1 MSLNPQSQNT
11 DDELINS
18 TVSQPTNYIQET
30 AQIPRNGNTLQNLG
44 ENNITISGE
53 TTGGSLHGHGN
64 YLRKRSFCK
73 VPGIRRSARTKRFSY
88 PSASQVAEHHIKKSA
103 RRSVTIDDSS
113 LPAKEENPRIK
124 EAKGSVNCE
133 THGDIASYTTLNSCD
148 GNIELPLSEKLTF
161 EEMSAFCK
169 GGNALKSSP
178 TVNSKEKD
186 DVFYDMDALTQF
198 PMESICS
205 PPPGASRAHLEK
217 EDVTESVKTGKLV
230 CCDGNNEP
238 LLWPTEKAELEPV
251 NRNTRKISD
260 ASQSSAVAPLD
271 EHKYPSMADE
281 MFGEDNQIW
290 ENNSIK
296 AGKFKITALHGPQ
309 ISEFSPIQTDNCQ
322 YFGRFSP
329 ETKDVYV
336 TSEYD
341 NVTSVTNGTISGFEG
356 FKTASGKHV
365 SVSSEALEKAKATVK
380 EIDELLGL
388 CEGDDKQEKRHLQPE
403 ISMSCNATQNNG
415 VTSCL
420 KDISLPQRVGET
432 IASDENLSGFEI
444 VQSSVPPGF
453 CGFSTASGDQ
463 IHISQSAMQ
472 KARKTLS
479 GVDIDMKD
487 IVYDEGIK
495 KSKKEQ
501 YFLMERGEGAPVNQ
515 LAPADNIDYDFGNK
529 EEIPLL
535 KKAKSDELRL
545 QEKCCTEPHRIASFS
560 SSVTEAPVNGN
571 DDPDFASAAFLLIEE
586 KQRENVLLKDHSK
599 KNFSTIRAGETE
611 NKDLTLQSP
620 AYVVGDS
627 VNKHFENVNDS
638 LLEDLLNDFKRK
650 RRDSLIAI
658 SGESDKVEER
668 ELNTKSAVNNS
679 CDVRHKHCNE
689 KYSLECNGNVLKEI
703 LPEFA
708 IDKSISVSKETT
720 ELCTKM
726 QSGERIAPPTAF
738 SGFQTASG
746 QLVKLSAE
754 SMERGAVIMQQIDNS
769 LQQNREATAPPHAS
783 SGLQTASGQLMKLSA
798 ESTDK
803 GAAIIQQIN
812 NSLQQNRDTTAPANS
827 FSGFQTAS
835 GLKVELSEESMEKG
849 AAIVHQIDEFI
860 QQNREI
866 TTPPNA
872 FSGFQTASGHKVKLS
887 EDSMEKGTAIA
898 HQSDNSIQQNS
909 ETTAPPNAFSGF
921 KTASGQRVKISVES
935 MEKGAAIIQQI
946 DNSIQ
951 GNRETT
957 AQPNAFSG
965 FQTARGQ
972 RVKISAESMEKG
984 AAIIQQIDNSVQ
996 GNRETTVPPNAF
1008 SGFQTASGQRVE
1020 ISAESMEKGAAI
1032 LQQIDN
1038 SVQRNRETTAP
1049 PNAFSAF
1056 QTASGHK
1063 VKLSEES
1070 MEKGAAIM
1078 QQIDNSIKHNRDTIA
1093 PPNAFSG
1100 FLTASGQQVN
1110 ISAESLK
1117 KGAAIMQQIDN
1128 SLQQNM
1134 ETTAPPNAF
1143 SGFQTASGQK
1153 VKLSKESVEKG
1164 AAIMQQIDDSI
1175 HRNKETTAP
1184 STGFSGFQTAGGQKV
1199 KLSVE
1204 SMKKGTVVMQEIDNF
1219 IHRDKEKVDQPLPR
1233 NIDGSESTNC
1243 FSECSAN
1250 VSSASGFSGFQTAN
1264 GKTVQISES
1273 ALAKAKD
1280 TIASIEND
1288 VKKSRT
1294 GTEGVLNDSSFK
1306 GMDKWKL
1313 VNQDTDSA
1321 ISDGHLVPAMF
1332 LGSSTPSRDGRC
1344 SNEQDDAVSREIL
1357 ESSEA
1362 LLAYESSLNVSEYDK
1377 VTIAWDSLSTSPVSM
1392 TGSAKGK
1399 RICGLLQTSC
1409 SIFLRHD
1416 TKFCYQLVK
1425 TITKIE
1431 IENRRLLYVFIKKK
1445 RQQLTRSY

>member
-53 TTGGSLHGHGN
+53 PTGGSLHGHGN

-88 PSASQVAEHHIKKSA
+88 PSASQVAEH
-103 RRSVTIDDSS
+103 
-113 LPAKEENPRIK
+113 RIK
-124 EAKGSVNCE
+124 N
-133 THGDIASYTTLNSCD
+133 D
-148 GNIELPLSEKLTF
+148 GNIELPLSEKLKF

-169 GGNALKSSP
+169 GDNALKSSP

-186 DVFYDMDALTQF
+186 DVLYDMDALTQF

-251 NRNTRKISD
+251 NGNTRKISD

-296 AGKFKITALHGPQ
+296 AGKFKITALQGPQ

-388 CEGDDKQEKRHLQPE
+388 CEGDDKQVKRHLQPE
-403 ISMSCNATQNNG
+403 ISMSFNATQNNG

-463 IHISQSAMQ
+463 INISQSAMQ

-495 KSKKEQ
+495 KSKKEP
-501 YFLMERGEGAPVNQ
+501 YFFMERGEGAPVNQ

-535 KKAKSDELRL
+535 KKAKSDEPRL

-586 KQRENVLLKDHSK
+586 KRENVLLKDHSK

-783 SGLQTASGQLMKLSA
+783 SGLQTASGQLMKLFA
-798 ESTDK
+798 ESTEK

-835 GLKVELSEESMEKG
+835 GHKVKLSEESMEKG
-849 AAIVHQIDEFI
+849 AAIVHQIDESI

-921 KTASGQRVKISVES
+921 KTASGQRVKISAES

-984 AAIIQQIDNSVQ
+984 AAIIQRIDNSVQ

-1038 SVQRNRETTAP
+1038 SVQGNRETTAP

-1093 PPNAFSG
+1093 HPNAFSG
-1100 FLTASGQQVN
+1100 FHTASGQQVN

-1184 STGFSGFQTAGGQKV
+1184 STGFSDFQTAGGQKV

-1204 SMKKGTVVMQEIDNF
+1204 SMKKGTVVMREIDNF

-1280 TIASIEND
+1280 TIASIEID

-1306 GMDKWKL
+1306 GRDKWKL
-1313 VNQDTDSA
+1313 LNQDTDSA

-1332 LGSSTPSRDGRC
+1332 LGISTPSRDGRC

-1362 LLAYESSLNVSEYDK
+1362 LLAYESSLDVSEYDK
-1377 VTIAWDSLSTSPVSM
+1377 VTIAWDSLRTSPVSI
-1392 TGSAKGK
+1392 TRSAKGK

-1445 RQQLTRSY
+1445 TTTVNSVLLVLKSSW

>member
-1 MSLNPQSQNT
+1 M
-11 DDELINS
+11 
-18 TVSQPTNYIQET
+18 
-30 AQIPRNGNTLQNLG
+30 
-44 ENNITISGE
+44 
-53 TTGGSLHGHGN
+53 HGHGN

-103 RRSVTIDDSS
+103 RRSVTNDDFS
-113 LPAKEENPRIK
+113 LPAKEENPRIN

-148 GNIELPLSEKLTF
+148 GNIELPLSEKLKF

-169 GGNALKSSP
+169 GDNALKSSP

-186 DVFYDMDALTQF
+186 DVLYDMDALTQF

-251 NRNTRKISD
+251 NGSTRKISD

-296 AGKFKITALHGPQ
+296 AGKFKITALQGPQ

-356 FKTASGKHV
+356 FKKASGKHV

-388 CEGDDKQEKRHLQPE
+388 CEGDDKQVKRHLQPE

-432 IASDENLSGFEI
+432 IASGENLSGFEI

-463 IHISQSAMQ
+463 INISQSAMQ

-495 KSKKEQ
+495 KSKKEP
-501 YFLMERGEGAPVNQ
+501 YFFMERGEGAAPVNQ

-535 KKAKSDELRL
+535 KKAKSDEPRL

-586 KQRENVLLKDHSK
+586 KREDVLLKDHSK

-620 AYVVGDS
+620 AYVVGDF

-679 CDVRHKHCNE
+679 CDVRHRHCNE

-769 LQQNREATAPPHAS
+769 LQQNREAIAPPHAS

-798 ESTDK
+798 ESTEK

-835 GLKVELSEESMEKG
+835 GHKVKLSEESMKKG
-849 AAIVHQIDEFI
+849 AAIVHQIDESI

-921 KTASGQRVKISVES
+921 KTASGQRVKIS
-935 MEKGAAIIQQI
+935 
-946 DNSIQ
+946 
-951 GNRETT
+951 
-957 AQPNAFSG
+957 
-965 FQTARGQ
+965 
-972 RVKISAESMEKG
+972 AESMEKG
-984 AAIIQQIDNSVQ
+984 AAIIQRIDNSVQ

-1038 SVQRNRETTAP
+1038 SVQGNRETTAP

-1100 FLTASGQQVN
+1100 FHTASGQQVN

-1134 ETTAPPNAF
+1134 ETTVPPNAF

-1184 STGFSGFQTAGGQKV
+1184 STGFSDFQTAGGQKV

-1306 GMDKWKL
+1306 GMDIWKL
-1313 VNQDTDSA
+1313 ANQDTDSA

-1362 LLAYESSLNVSEYDK
+1362 LLAYESSLDVSEYDK
-1377 VTIAWDSLSTSPVSM
+1377 VTIAWDSLRTSPVSM
-1392 TGSAKGK
+1392 TRSAKGK

-1445 RQQLTRSY
+1445 TTTVNLVLLVLKSGW